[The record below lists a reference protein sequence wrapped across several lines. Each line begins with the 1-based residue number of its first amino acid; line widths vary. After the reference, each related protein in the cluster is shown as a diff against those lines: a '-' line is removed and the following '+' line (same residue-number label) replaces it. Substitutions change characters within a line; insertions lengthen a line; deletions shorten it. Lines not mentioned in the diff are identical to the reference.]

1 MKKTLLAALL
11 FAATYAQAQTNSLM
25 NGEFWK
31 GKPTLTIVKEEI
43 SKGNSPSQPNGHP
56 LIQSQ

>member
-1 MKKTLLAALL
+1 MLLHHLQKTNKRMKKTLLAALL

-31 GKPTLTIVKEEI
+31 VKP
-43 SKGNSPSQPNGHP
+43 
-56 LIQSQ
+56 